1 MPSLSTYL
9 ADKLID
15 HSNGVTA
22 YTMPTVWVGL
32 VTTASS
38 AAGQG
43 TEAAYTGYA
52 RVALSTLMGAASAE
66 SASNTS
72 AVTFPACTGGTSTI
86 VGFILADASTISGGN
101 LLKFGTCS
109 LSVSTG
115 ITPSFPIGD
124 LTTTMS

>member
-1 MPSLSTYL
+1 VASLSTYL
-9 ADKLID
+9 ADALIN

-22 YTMPTVWVGL
+22 YTMPTVYVGL

-38 AAGQG
+38 ASAQG

-52 RVALSTLMGAASAE
+52 RVALASLMGSASGE

-86 VGFILADASTISGGN
+86 VGFILADSATSGAGN

-109 LSVSTG
+109 LSVSSG

-124 LTTTMS
+124 LTTSMS